1 MLIRQG
7 YRERMQTMTPRERGE
22 WFMQQQ
28 QELTTA
34 LTKEWVG
41 HRCWAVGAGAR
52 VLRAQRCFAVT
63 EEGLLM

>member
-1 MLIRQG
+1 
-7 YRERMQTMTPRERGE
+7 MTPRERGE

-41 HRCWAVGAGAR
+41 YLCWAFGVGCRISSPGPEMFVSSPR
-52 VLRAQRCFAVT
+52 HGG